1 MTEQEVIERI
11 DSSLAEE
18 FELDRADMTPEANI
32 YDDLGLDSLDT
43 VDMVIVL
50 EGAFDFKIREEE
62 AIRPEVRAH
71 RAAQEDQGRQ
81 EGRDHQGRPQE
92 EAQGGPRVEESEP
105 QRRRG
110 PGPVR
115 QLRAQLVG
123 LAKRVQ
129 SVLVAPGPHEQL
141 AQG

>member
-32 YDDLGLDSLDT
+32 YDELGLDSLDT

-62 AIRPEVRAH
+62 AVRSIRTLGDIH
-71 RAAQEDQGRQ
+71 RFVLEK
-81 EGRDHQGRPQE
+81 
-92 EAQGGPRVEESEP
+92 VETNS
-105 QRRRG
+105 
-110 PGPVR
+110 
-115 QLRAQLVG
+115 
-123 LAKRVQ
+123 
-129 SVLVAPGPHEQL
+129 
-141 AQG
+141 